1 MARTNYIHK
10 IKIMK
15 ISDII
20 RTLMI
25 LWFVETIL
33 SLVIYA
39 PAAFVRSF
47 NFRSIILLKAMH
59 FFYYYWVLFILYF
72 LREEDFSVKFFC
84 TTNTGVFLVIS
95 FFLSVFL
102 LKDFFLF
109 FNYTFICNL
118 SGILLAPYL
127 LKKINLKLP
136 EHLRIY

>member
-1 MARTNYIHK
+1 
-10 IKIMK
+10 MK

-25 LWFVETIL
+25 LWFAETII

-39 PAAFVRSF
+39 PAAVIDHF
-47 NFRSIILLKAMH
+47 NFRFIFFLKAVH
-59 FFYYYWVLFILYF
+59 FIYYYWILFILYF
-72 LREEDFSVKFFC
+72 LREEGFSVKYFC
-84 TTNTGVFLVIS
+84 ITNTGVFLVIS

-127 LKKINLKLP
+127 LHKLNDKLP